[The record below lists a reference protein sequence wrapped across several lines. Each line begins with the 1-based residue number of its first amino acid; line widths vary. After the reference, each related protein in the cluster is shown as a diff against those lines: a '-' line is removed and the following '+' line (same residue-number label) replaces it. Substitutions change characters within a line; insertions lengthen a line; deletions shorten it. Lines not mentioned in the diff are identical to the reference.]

1 MVQQASLPNSRD
13 SLTRIQ
19 DQDDLVEALR
29 LDVDGRVLTADDAE
43 YDEARTPYFPVR
55 IGKPVAVVRP
65 NDAYDVAI
73 VVDAARRTG
82 LPLFVRSGAHHAAA
96 HSTGDGLLIDLRSLN
111 NIDLDV
117 AGQTAWV
124 ETGFTAREVAWALEP
139 HGLAVGFGDIGSV
152 GIGGLTLGGGIG
164 FLSRL
169 YGMTI
174 DNVLAAEIV
183 TADGRVHTI
192 DHEHEPDLFWA
203 IRGGGGNFGVV
214 TKFRYRLAT
223 VRQVYG
229 GTLILPATPATI
241 SRLVQVCAEADDA
254 LTVIP
259 TVMPAPP
266 MPVIPAEMQ
275 GQIVIEAVVCYA
287 GDSGQAEEALRPLR
301 EIATP
306 VLDMVQPMPYAA
318 LLDEETPVRGHPVA
332 VRTRFL
338 DHIDEA
344 VGATILEGLNRSDS
358 WLRFVQFRV
367 LGGAISRVA
376 LDATAYAHRK
386 APIMAI
392 VARVLED
399 DELAARQW
407 AEALAEALY
416 QGDDGAYINFFGPH
430 DGDRIEA
437 AYPGETLA
445 RLRRIKATYD
455 PMNLFRNNDNI
466 TPA

>member
-1 MVQQASLPNSRD
+1 
-13 SLTRIQ
+13 
-19 DQDDLVEALR
+19 
-29 LDVDGRVLTADDAE
+29 
-43 YDEARTPYFPVR
+43 
-55 IGKPVAVVRP
+55 
-65 NDAYDVAI
+65 
-73 VVDAARRTG
+73 
-82 LPLFVRSGAHHAAA
+82 
-96 HSTGDGLLIDLRSLN
+96 
-111 NIDLDV
+111 
-117 AGQTAWV
+117 
-124 ETGFTAREVAWALEP
+124 VAWALEP

-164 FLSRL
+164 FLSRR

-183 TADGRVHTI
+183 TADGRVQTI

-223 VRQVYG
+223 VPQVYG
-229 GTLILPATPATI
+229 GPLILPATPATI
-241 SRLVQVCAEADDA
+241 SRLAHACAEADDA

-259 TVMPAPP
+259 TVMPAPT
-266 MPVIPAEMQ
+266 MPFIPAEMQ
-275 GQIVIEAVVCYA
+275 GQIVIMAMVCYA
-287 GDSGQAEEALRPLR
+287 GDSGQAEETLRPLR

-318 LLDEETPVRGHPVA
+318 LLDEETPVRGHPVGMC
-332 VRTRFL
+332 TRFG
-338 DHIDEA
+338 DHIDES

-367 LGGAISRVA
+367 LGGAISRIA
-376 LDATAYAHRK
+376 PDATAYAHRK
-386 APIMAI
+386 SPIMVI
-392 VARVLED
+392 VARVLE
-399 DELAARQW
+399 E
-407 AEALAEALY
+407 LAEALY

-437 AYPGETLA
+437 AYPGETLV

-455 PMNLFRNNDNI
+455 PTNLFRHNDNI
-466 TPA
+466 TPT